1 VDAALLPS
9 WCPDARRILGS
20 CELGGAGT
28 SIPLP
33 SAVVLTAEQMR
44 TFATDGYV
52 IVKGVVPE
60 HLLVAADDEAER
72 MLEAF
77 PPDAS
82 KVGPH
87 FVFLPP
93 GDLPASDAALR
104 ASPALATAEEL
115 VAPHRLDHGLDHIQ
129 IAWSLP
135 PQQHHPGGP
144 HIDGHRPEQDA
155 PASFTM
161 LAAIFLGDESQAD
174 RGNLWVWP
182 GSHLRYEQMF
192 AERGSRVLLPVSGHP
207 TMLSPPVPHPRAVP
221 VFADR
226 GDLLLAHFLLGHN
239 SSGNLS
245 DVRRRVLY
253 YRLACDGHAARWEQT
268 FLDVFTEYA
277 PLRALRPPRHDG
289 VG

>member
-1 VDAALLPS
+1 M
-9 WCPDARRILGS
+9 
-20 CELGGAGT
+20 
-28 SIPLP
+28 
-33 SAVVLTAEQMR
+33 VLTDAQKR
-44 TFATDGYV
+44 SFATDGYV
-52 IVKGVVPE
+52 VVKGVVPE
-60 HLLVAADDEAER
+60 AQLAAADEEAER
-72 MLEAF
+72 MLAAF
-77 PPDAS
+77 PPEDG

-104 ASPALATAEEL
+104 GSPALAIAEEL

-135 PQQHHPGGP
+135 PQRHHPGGP

-207 TMLSPPVPHPRAVP
+207 TMLYPPVPHPRAVP
-221 VFADR
+221 VFAER

-245 DVRRRVLY
+245 DVLRRVLY

-277 PLRALRPPRHDG
+277 PLRAFRPSRHDG